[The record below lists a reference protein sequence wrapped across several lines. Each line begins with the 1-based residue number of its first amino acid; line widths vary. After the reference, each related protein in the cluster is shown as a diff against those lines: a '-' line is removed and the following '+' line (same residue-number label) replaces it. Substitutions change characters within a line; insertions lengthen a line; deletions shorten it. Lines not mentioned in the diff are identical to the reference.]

1 MAAVYERGAFEG
13 PAFYLLLFYFFSG
26 EPKAKL
32 AYCEQVI
39 RKKLLPPPD
48 QVELEILTI
57 LDLFTLAGQPERALE
72 RLERSYQVIAEP
84 GYENFIPVT
93 MIVELFVHLVAGTGD
108 AELERLDEAIEGVL
122 LDKPFC
128 GRLAAIK

>member
-1 MAAVYERGAFEG
+1 M
-13 PAFYLLLFYFFSG
+13 
-26 EPKAKL
+26 
-32 AYCEQVI
+32 
-39 RKKLLPPPD
+39 
-48 QVELEILTI
+48 EILTI

-84 GYENFIPVT
+84 GYENFIPVM
-93 MIVELFVHLVAGTGD
+93 MIVELFVHLVAGTED